1 MASPQQVRSALVAAA
16 AAAVVG
22 GSLLGLVGWV
32 QTLPAL
38 VLGVLVGSAAFLG
51 SQRHRDPAIQA
62 IAAGM
67 ALLGVIVAVVV
78 EAALSA
84 GGGAS
89 HTFGMLVAVSYWE
102 IVWPALAAII
112 GAIVRLQL

>member
-1 MASPQQVRSALVAAA
+1 MATPEQVRSALLTAAA
-16 AAAVVG
+16 MGVVG

-32 QTLPAL
+32 QVLPAL
-38 VLGVLVGSAAFLG
+38 VLGLLVGSAAFLG
-51 SQRHRDPAIQA
+51 SQRHRDPTIQG

-67 ALLGVIVAVVV
+67 ALLGIIVAIVV
-78 EAALSA
+78 EAALGA

-102 IVWPALAAII
+102 VVWPALAAII